1 MILTSSPTA
10 AATRLPAPIPPV
22 DASLAGSPD
31 YVARRAPASPAPS
44 DVRAEQTAFEADPY
58 DPAVV
63 QARLEAGRRA
73 ELTSDE
79 LPQHLVGKGAPTYFR
94 SYEQLKS
101 AMYELQATY
110 PDLVEVRDIGDTW
123 EKTQGTADRD
133 VLALVLSNRT
143 IAGDKPSTMHIG
155 GIHAREIA
163 NPELLMTFATQL
175 LAGHGRDAEATM
187 LLDSRETV
195 LVPMLNADG
204 HAMVERGFEGA
215 KGGDL
220 MKRKNTSGPGD
231 GVDLNRNYEYH
242 WGGAG
247 ASSSPRSETYRGPS
261 AGSEPETKAI
271 QAYLKAHKPD
281 VFIDWHS
288 YSRLNMFPW
297 GDTKE
302 PSKDHLAFKAIAEK
316 FTTYNGYSPMQS
328 VQLYPTTGTTD
339 DHAYGADGVP
349 ALAIETGSSF
359 HQSDAEFA
367 KTLRENLPV
376 LTYAVKIADSP
387 FTRVFGPDA
396 IDAVVDPATKQ
407 VSARLTDANNGK
419 QAIAGAE
426 LVLDTAAA
434 PGSGVALQAADGAFD
449 EVDETVVGSAA
460 ALPGLSPDA
469 GDGTLVYVRGRDAQG
484 NWGPLAAQW
493 LTGPAARAVQP
504 AR

>member
-1 MILTSSPTA
+1 MIVATPPT
-10 AATRLPAPIPPV
+10 TPVSTPFAPPTGQPMAPP
-22 DASLAGSPD
+22 L
-31 YVARRAPASPAPS
+31 
-44 DVRAEQTAFEADPY
+44 DPY
-58 DPAVV
+58 DPDVL
-63 QARLEAGRRA
+63 QSRLEAGRRA
-73 ELTSDE
+73 ELTADE
-79 LPQHLVGKGAPTYFR
+79 LPKDLVGRPAPSYFR
-94 SYEQLKS
+94 TYEQLKG
-101 AMYELQATY
+101 ALYDLQAKY

-133 VLALVLSNRT
+133 VLALVLTNRT
-143 IAGDKPSTMHIG
+143 KAGDKPSTMHIG

-175 LAGHGRDAEATM
+175 LTGYGRDAEATM

-204 HAMVERGFEGA
+204 HALVEKAFAGE

-220 MKRKNTSGPGD
+220 MKRKNTSGSD

-271 QAYLKAHKPD
+271 QSYWKAHKPD
-281 VFIDWHS
+281 LFIDWHS
-288 YSRLNMFPW
+288 YSKLNMYPW
-297 GDTKE
+297 GDTKS
-302 PSKDHLAFKAIAEK
+302 PSKDHQAYKAIAEK
-316 FTTYNGYSPMQS
+316 FTTYNGYSPIQS

-339 DHAYGADGVP
+339 DHAYGAEGIP

-359 HQSDAEFA
+359 HQGDAEFA

-396 IDAVVDPATKQ
+396 FDMVVDPSTKQ
-407 VSARLTDANNGK
+407 VTARVTDVNNGK
-419 QAIAGAE
+419 QVLAGAE
-426 LVLDTAAA
+426 LVLDAAAA
-434 PGSGVALQAADGAFD
+434 PGSGVALAAADGAFD
-449 EVDETVVGSAA
+449 EVDELVAGDASK
-460 ALPGLSPDA
+460 LPGIAPDA

-493 LTGPAARAVQP
+493 LTGPAASAE
-504 AR
+504 A